1 MQRREYLIIIK
12 NGACT
17 LQMIQSIQMVAD
29 VRQFQ
34 TTEARSVSSL
44 LFSLM

>member
-1 MQRREYLIIIK
+1 MRAFDHLRD
-12 NGACT
+12 GACT
-17 LQMIQSIQMVAD
+17 LQMIQSIEMVAD

-34 TTEARSVSSL
+34 TIEVRSVSSL

>member
-1 MQRREYLIIIK
+1 MQRREHLIIISD
-12 NGACT
+12 GACT
-17 LQMIQSIQMVAD
+17 LQMIQSILMVAD

-34 TTEARSVSSL
+34 TIEARSVSSL